1 MSGPMFLGCGLGDL
15 LMGRT
20 TLLVGLDDA
29 KDGTYVVDNRWQPG
43 RGLAAALAV
52 SSGFSTL
59 LWWGVFG

>member
-52 SSGFSTL
+52 SIGFWTL
-59 LWWGVFG
+59 LWWVVFG